1 MIRPAF
7 QALQA
12 ALPADVPL
20 TEEDLVAHVHP
31 LFSRVLARDEIYLAN
46 HSLGRPLDMTATDVQ
61 EALETWYRNLDGA
74 WEDWLDEIQAFR
86 TRTAALIGA
95 SRPDCIAP
103 KTSAGQ
109 GLRTVLNASPMG
121 MRVVTTRGE
130 FDSID
135 FILKVYAQHGRIDLR
150 VVEPDADGRFHVGA
164 LQDAMGDAP
173 GLYVVSMVMFGS
185 GQVVTGLDALAAH
198 AHARGAKVLLD
209 LYHAVGVLPL
219 DVATLDAD
227 FAIGGSY
234 KYLRGGTGACWLYLH
249 PRHLDGSMVSLD
261 TGWFAKREPFGYE
274 RHDPPLFGPGG
285 DAFLES
291 TPPIL
296 PTYQARAG
304 QELMLALGV
313 ARLRAYSLAQQRE
326 LVAAL
331 EAEGIAAVG
340 GREDH
345 GAFVVV
351 SHAKAPDLAKRL
363 KALGIN
369 TDARGTSLRLCP
381 DLLTPSADLRKAARC
396 LAQASNEVTFG

>member
-1 MIRPAF
+1 MRPVF
-7 QALQA
+7 EALQA
-12 ALPADVPL
+12 ALQPRATLSEADLIV
-20 TEEDLVAHVHP
+20 HVHP
-31 LFSRVLARDEIYLAN
+31 LFTRVLARDEIYLAN
-46 HSLGRPLDMTATDVQ
+46 HSLGRPLDMTAHDVQ
-61 EALETWYRNLDGA
+61 EAMETWYRNLDEA
-74 WEDWLDEIQAFR
+74 WEDWMAEIQAFR
-86 TRTAALIGA
+86 QRTATLIGA
-95 SRPDCIAP
+95 PRPDCIAP

-109 GLRTVLNASPMG
+109 GLRTVLNASPAG

-135 FILKVYAQHGRIDLR
+135 FILKVYAQAGRIDLK
-150 VVEPDADGRFHVGA
+150 VVDPDETGRFHADA
-164 LQDAMGDAP
+164 LLEALGDEP
-173 GLYVVSMVMFGS
+173 GLIVVSMVMFGS
-185 GQVVTGLDALAAH
+185 GQVVTGLDRMITQAQ
-198 AHARGAKVLLD
+198 ARGARVLLD

-219 DVATLDAD
+219 DVAALGAD

-249 PRHLDGSMVSLD
+249 PRHLDGSLMPLD
-261 TGWFAKREPFGYE
+261 TGWFAKRDPFGYE

-296 PTYQARAG
+296 PVYQARAG

-313 ARLRAYSLAQQRE
+313 SRLRAYSLAQQQM
-326 LVAAL
+326 LVSEL
-331 EAEGIAAVG
+331 EAAGVSAVG

-351 SHAKAPDLAKRL
+351 SHPEAPALARRL
-363 KALGIN
+363 KAMGVN

-381 DLLTPSADLRKAARC
+381 DLLNTEEDLRKAARC
-396 LAQASNEVTFG
+396 LAQSWQG